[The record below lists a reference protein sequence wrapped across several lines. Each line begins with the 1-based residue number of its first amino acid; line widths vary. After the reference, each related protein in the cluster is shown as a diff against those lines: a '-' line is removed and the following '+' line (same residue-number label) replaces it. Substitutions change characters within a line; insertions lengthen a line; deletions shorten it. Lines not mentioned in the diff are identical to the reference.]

1 MSHSA
6 GLTRDGSAGN
16 QFTGLRPFLDKAE
29 LLSDLAKPPV
39 LDRNTR
45 FKYSNHGF
53 ALLGLVIEAVANEP
67 YAAWI
72 RREVVAPFGLT
83 ETEPDMPL
91 PPGAPFARGHTGKAL
106 LGRPQLVPGD
116 YPLNAL
122 TPAAGFVSTAAD
134 LARFFAQLSP
144 NAAAS
149 PLSPDSRREM
159 TRGQWKN
166 PDSTLVTTYGLGAS
180 SGALGDWNWFGHSGG
195 LLGYISRTAVVP
207 ERNLAIAV
215 LTNASNGL
223 AWPWLDGMLHVARA
237 LAQKGKPTEDVLG
250 WTGRWWNAWGAL
262 DLLPAGNRVLIAAP
276 GFLNPVMDAAE
287 IEVTGPND
295 GRVALAAGYD
305 GHGEPVRLVRDET
318 GTPIEFWNSGRP
330 LRSRGRGCE
339 GNARPLRPTR
349 RFVIAGCGVVVVA
362 EAVAIINAMT
372 ALGASP
378 APQGDRCRGALDRGC
393 AKEWGAVSEVI
404 PPTSCFS
411 VPARLPKD
419 SPTCRPSR
427 VALTQ
432 KLRRLMDDGVTLG
445 LVAATSKR
453 AREAA
458 MSIPISI
465 FEGTLRQISPPRA

>member
-1 MSHSA
+1 MEDWLQRAVAYIPAWIDYQLRNPEQIGCLLAIVHEGDLVLEYAAGSANLATGELLTPRHRFRVASHSKSFTAAGLMLLRERGRLKLDDAIGAFIPGLHDDVAQATLAQVMSHSA
-6 GLTRDGSAGN
+6 GLTRDGAAGN
-16 QFTGLRPFLDKAE
+16 QFTGFRPFLDQAE
-29 LLSDLAKPPV
+29 LLSDLAKPPI

-53 ALLGLVIEAVANEP
+53 ALLGLVIEAVTNEP

-91 PPGAPFARGHTGKAL
+91 PPGAPLAQGHTGKAL
-106 LGRPQLVPGD
+106 LGRSQLVPGD

-149 PLSPDSRREM
+149 PLNPDSRREM

-166 PDSTLVTTYGLGAS
+166 PDAALATTYGLGTS

-207 ERNLAIAV
+207 ERNLAISV

-223 AWPWLDGMLHVARA
+223 AWFWLDGILHVARA
-237 LAQKGKPTEDVLG
+237 LAQKGKPTVAVLG

-262 DLLPAGNRVLIAAP
+262 DLLPAGNRVLVAAP

-305 GHGEPVRLVRDET
+305 GYGEPVRLVRDET
-318 GTPIEFWNSGRP
+318 GAPIEFWTRGV
-330 LRSRGRGCE
+330 RSAPE
-339 GNARPLRPTR
+339 A
-349 RFVIAGCGVVVVA
+349 VVA
-362 EAVAIINAMT
+362 
-372 ALGASP
+372 
-378 APQGDRCRGALDRGC
+378 
-393 AKEWGAVSEVI
+393 KEMRDLYG
-404 PPTSCFS
+404 PPVGS
-411 VPARLPKD
+411 
-419 SPTCRPSR
+419 
-427 VALTQ
+427 
-432 KLRRLMDDGVTLG
+432 
-445 LVAATSKR
+445 
-453 AREAA
+453 
-458 MSIPISI
+458 
-465 FEGTLRQISPPRA
+465 